1 MAVSHES
8 KNTIKFL
15 CSYGG
20 KILPRSI
27 DGKLR
32 YVGGHTRLLSV
43 DRSIS
48 FAELLVKLSEM
59 CGSSVSLRC
68 QLPTDDLDAL
78 VSITSDEDL
87 ANLIEEYDRTS
98 SASSNSR
105 QIKIR
110 AILSPPKSLKIVS
123 PTQSTTSS
131 LDFSAS
137 ANSHPV
143 SDYSTVPRK
152 MTPSNR
158 CCIEFTTVPI
168 GIPLG
173 IRKDSENIHRVP
185 FLLQRNPRHMYFVPQ
200 WNCLH

>member
-1 MAVSHES
+1 M
-8 KNTIKFL
+8 
-15 CSYGG
+15 
-20 KILPRSI
+20 
-27 DGKLR
+27 KL
-32 YVGGHTRLLSV
+32 LLDLS
-43 DRSIS
+43 
-48 FAELLVKLSEM
+48 ELLVKLSEM

-158 CCIEFTTVPI
+158 CCLEFTTVPI
-168 GIPLG
+168 GIPLC